1 MSGWLLVTASA
12 CLLSSHGSFQLDENV
27 KEEAKATVT
36 ENVTATVRALLM
48 RRSLRAL
55 SVNV

>member
-1 MSGWLLVTASA
+1 MVDGSYTWI
-12 CLLSSHGSFQLDENV
+12 SFQLDENV

>member
-1 MSGWLLVTASA
+1 MVDGSYAWI
-12 CLLSSHGSFQLDENV
+12 SFQLDENV
-27 KEEAKATVT
+27 KEEAKAAVT